1 MKKIIGFI
9 AVVVLILGIFL
20 GYKVVYKASPRD
32 FITKDTRIIYAN
44 EGINTKNFTP
54 LLSLI
59 EDEEEKK
66 ELSSEMENLKYI
78 SKFYIFSDKE
88 FYDISEKTFTGVVDT
103 GYWYF
108 LILKN
113 LGKYFEL
120 KDDIYV
126 LKNEYNEYKEKYLGN
141 VQGDLYLKNYKGLF
155 IFSFGEKNLKDFIA
169 KDGKYLYNKEIEDAI
184 DIKRDNLLGTFIYN
198 NSGTDFYGVNLIINS
213 STIENNKMIS
223 ESEII
228 IDDKESEIFKNS
240 KGNRE
245 LIKYL
250 DKNDIYVSVDDFS
263 KLDRVIF
270 YPLVI
275 GADMDSKA
283 IFSLWKNILGIDIE
297 EILKEIDGEV
307 LYKLDEQSFMVKIKD
322 EAPEIRRVLT
332 MLTNEN
338 TSFYLGNKFEEKDGI
353 IRIGESNFEEN
364 KNSFNI
370 SKDTFIYGE
379 IDSPKVMGF
388 EGIEAK
394 IQGENK
400 KVNMKVTIPVEVLKE
415 ITREY

>member
-126 LKNEYNEYKEKYLGN
+126 LKNEYKEKYLGN

>member
-126 LKNEYNEYKEKYLGN
+126 LKNEYKEKYLGN

-307 LYKLDEQSFMVKIKD
+307 LYKLDEQSFIVKIKD

>member
-126 LKNEYNEYKEKYLGN
+126 LKNEYKEKYLGN

-415 ITREY
+415 ITRKY

>member
-59 EDEEEKK
+59 EDEDEKK

-126 LKNEYNEYKEKYLGN
+126 LKNEYKEKYLGN

-379 IDSPKVMGF
+379 MDSPKVMGF

>member
-126 LKNEYNEYKEKYLGN
+126 LKNEYKEKYLGN

-240 KGNRE
+240 KGNRA

>member
-1 MKKIIGFI
+1 
-9 AVVVLILGIFL
+9 
-20 GYKVVYKASPRD
+20 
-32 FITKDTRIIYAN
+32 
-44 EGINTKNFTP
+44 
-54 LLSLI
+54 
-59 EDEEEKK
+59 
-66 ELSSEMENLKYI
+66 
-78 SKFYIFSDKE
+78 
-88 FYDISEKTFTGVVDT
+88 
-103 GYWYF
+103 
-108 LILKN
+108 
-113 LGKYFEL
+113 
-120 KDDIYV
+120 
-126 LKNEYNEYKEKYLGN
+126 
-141 VQGDLYLKNYKGLF
+141 
-155 IFSFGEKNLKDFIA
+155 
-169 KDGKYLYNKEIEDAI
+169 
-184 DIKRDNLLGTFIYN
+184 
-198 NSGTDFYGVNLIINS
+198 
-213 STIENNKMIS
+213 MIS

-322 EAPEIRRVLT
+322 EAPEIRRILT

>member
-32 FITKDTRIIYAN
+32 FITKNTRIIYAN
-44 EGINTKNFTP
+44 EGINTKNFAP
-54 LLSLI
+54 LLSLV

-126 LKNEYNEYKEKYLGN
+126 LKNEYKEKYLGN

-270 YPLVI
+270 NPLVI

-353 IRIGESNFEEN
+353 IKIGESNFEEN

>member
-120 KDDIYV
+120 KDDTYV
-126 LKNEYNEYKEKYLGN
+126 LKNEYKEKYLGN

-270 YPLVI
+270 NPLVI

-379 IDSPKVMGF
+379 IDSPKVIGF

>member
-126 LKNEYNEYKEKYLGN
+126 LKNEYKEKYLGN

-270 YPLVI
+270 NPLVI

-297 EILKEIDGEV
+297 EILKEIDGEA

-353 IRIGESNFEEN
+353 IKIGESNFEEN

-379 IDSPKVMGF
+379 IDSPKVIGF

>member
-88 FYDISEKTFTGVVDT
+88 FYDISEKTFTDVVDT

-126 LKNEYNEYKEKYLGN
+126 LKNEYKEKYLGN

-270 YPLVI
+270 NPLVI

-353 IRIGESNFEEN
+353 IKIGESNFEEN

>member
-126 LKNEYNEYKEKYLGN
+126 LKNEYKEKYLGN

-270 YPLVI
+270 NPLVI

-353 IRIGESNFEEN
+353 IKIGESNFEEN

>member
-59 EDEEEKK
+59 EDEDEKK

-126 LKNEYNEYKEKYLGN
+126 LKNEYKEKYLGN

-198 NSGTDFYGVNLIINS
+198 NSETDFYGVNLIINS

-322 EAPEIRRVLT
+322 EAPEIRRILT

>member
-126 LKNEYNEYKEKYLGN
+126 LKNEYKEKYLGN

-379 IDSPKVMGF
+379 TDSPKVMGF

>member
-126 LKNEYNEYKEKYLGN
+126 LKNEYKEKYLGN

-415 ITREY
+415 IKREY

>member
-44 EGINTKNFTP
+44 EGINTKNFIP

-126 LKNEYNEYKEKYLGN
+126 LKNEYKEKYLGN

-270 YPLVI
+270 NPLVI

-297 EILKEIDGEV
+297 EILKEIDGEA

>member
-59 EDEEEKK
+59 EDEDEKK

-120 KDDIYV
+120 RDDIYV
-126 LKNEYNEYKEKYLGN
+126 LKNEYKEKYLGN

-322 EAPEIRRVLT
+322 EAPEIRRILT

>member
-78 SKFYIFSDKE
+78 SKFYIFLDKE

-126 LKNEYNEYKEKYLGN
+126 LKNEYKEKYLGN

-322 EAPEIRRVLT
+322 EAPEIRRILT

>member
-126 LKNEYNEYKEKYLGN
+126 LKNEYKEKYLGN

-275 GADMDSKA
+275 GADMESKA

>member
-44 EGINTKNFTP
+44 EGINTKNFAP
-54 LLSLI
+54 LLSLV

-126 LKNEYNEYKEKYLGN
+126 LKNEYKEKYLGN

-270 YPLVI
+270 NPLVI

-394 IQGENK
+394 IHGENK

>member
-54 LLSLI
+54 LLSLL
-59 EDEEEKK
+59 EDEDEKK

-126 LKNEYNEYKEKYLGN
+126 LKNEYKEKYLGN

-338 TSFYLGNKFEEKDGI
+338 TSFYLGNKFEEKDGV

>member
-126 LKNEYNEYKEKYLGN
+126 LKNEYKEKYLGN

-270 YPLVI
+270 NPLVI

-400 KVNMKVTIPVEVLKE
+400 KINMKVTIPVEVLKE

>member
-44 EGINTKNFTP
+44 EGINTKNFAP
-54 LLSLI
+54 LLSLV

-126 LKNEYNEYKEKYLGN
+126 LKNEYKEKYLGN

>member
-44 EGINTKNFTP
+44 EGINTKNFAP

-126 LKNEYNEYKEKYLGN
+126 LKNEYKEKYLGN

-270 YPLVI
+270 NPLVI

-353 IRIGESNFEEN
+353 IKIGESNFEEN

>member
-126 LKNEYNEYKEKYLGN
+126 LKNEYKEKYLGN

-400 KVNMKVTIPVEVLKE
+400 SSEKQTLSYSAGDPTFHSPNTP
-415 ITREY
+415 

>member
-126 LKNEYNEYKEKYLGN
+126 LKNEYKEKYLGN

-270 YPLVI
+270 NPLVI

-307 LYKLDEQSFMVKIKD
+307 LYKLDEQSFMVKIKA

-353 IRIGESNFEEN
+353 IKIGESNFEEN

>member
-113 LGKYFEL
+113 LGKYFES

-126 LKNEYNEYKEKYLGN
+126 LKNEYKEKYLGN

>member
-120 KDDIYV
+120 KNDIYV
-126 LKNEYNEYKEKYLGN
+126 LKNEYKEKYLGN

-270 YPLVI
+270 NPLVI

>member
-126 LKNEYNEYKEKYLGN
+126 LKNEYKEKYLGN

-388 EGIEAK
+388 EVIEAK

>member
-59 EDEEEKK
+59 EDEDEKK

-88 FYDISEKTFTGVVDT
+88 LYDISEKTFTGVVDT

-126 LKNEYNEYKEKYLGN
+126 LKNEYKEKYLGN

>member
-66 ELSSEMENLKYI
+66 ELSYEMENLKYI

-126 LKNEYNEYKEKYLGN
+126 LKNEYKEKYLGN

>member
-126 LKNEYNEYKEKYLGN
+126 LKNEYKEKYLGN

-270 YPLVI
+270 NPLVI

-388 EGIEAK
+388 ERIEAK

>member
-126 LKNEYNEYKEKYLGN
+126 LKNEYKEKYLGN

-155 IFSFGEKNLKDFIA
+155 IFSFGEK
-169 KDGKYLYNKEIEDAI
+169 
-184 DIKRDNLLGTFIYN
+184 
-198 NSGTDFYGVNLIINS
+198 
-213 STIENNKMIS
+213 
-223 ESEII
+223 
-228 IDDKESEIFKNS
+228 
-240 KGNRE
+240 
-245 LIKYL
+245 
-250 DKNDIYVSVDDFS
+250 
-263 KLDRVIF
+263 
-270 YPLVI
+270 
-275 GADMDSKA
+275 
-283 IFSLWKNILGIDIE
+283 
-297 EILKEIDGEV
+297 ILKI
-307 LYKLDEQSFMVKIKD
+307 L
-322 EAPEIRRVLT
+322 
-332 MLTNEN
+332 
-338 TSFYLGNKFEEKDGI
+338 
-353 IRIGESNFEEN
+353 
-364 KNSFNI
+364 
-370 SKDTFIYGE
+370 
-379 IDSPKVMGF
+379 
-388 EGIEAK
+388 
-394 IQGENK
+394 
-400 KVNMKVTIPVEVLKE
+400 
-415 ITREY
+415 

>member
-113 LGKYFEL
+113 LGKYFDL

-126 LKNEYNEYKEKYLGN
+126 LKNEYKEKYLGN

-270 YPLVI
+270 NPLVI

-297 EILKEIDGEV
+297 EILKEIDGEA

-353 IRIGESNFEEN
+353 IKIGESNFEEN

>member
-54 LLSLI
+54 LLSLL
-59 EDEEEKK
+59 EDEDEKK

-126 LKNEYNEYKEKYLGN
+126 LKNEYKEKYLGN

>member
-59 EDEEEKK
+59 EDEDEKK

-126 LKNEYNEYKEKYLGN
+126 LKNEYKEKYLGN

-322 EAPEIRRVLT
+322 EAPEIRRILT

>member
-126 LKNEYNEYKEKYLGN
+126 LKNEYKEKYLGN

-283 IFSLWKNILGIDIE
+283 IFSIWKNILGIDIE

>member
-1 MKKIIGFI
+1 MKKLVGLVVFI
-9 AVVVLILGIFL
+9 AIILGGIL

-32 FITKDTRIIYAN
+32 FITKETRIIYAN

-126 LKNEYNEYKEKYLGN
+126 LKNEYKEKYLGN